1 MACGLAIVA
10 PAVAGLFFL
19 ALGLAAVARPAT
31 LLSEFGIAAEGIDAR
46 NEVRA
51 VYGGFPLAVAGLVA
65 WSLSGAPHASG
76 ILLALAVASLG
87 MALGRLM
94 SAAIDRHIGQLPAL
108 FVGVEIVLALLL
120 ATGAL
125 FGEFREIAWR

>member
-1 MACGLAIVA
+1 VAISLATVA
-10 PAVAGLFFL
+10 PALAGLFYL
-19 ALGLAAVARPAT
+19 ALGLAALARPTT
-31 LLSEFGIAAEGIDAR
+31 LLSGFGLAAEGVDAR

-65 WSLSGAPHASG
+65 WSLSGTPNATG

-94 SAAIDRHIGQLPAL
+94 SAVIDRRIGRLPAL
-108 FVGVEIVLALLL
+108 FAGFELALALLL
-120 ATGAL
+120 AAGVML
-125 FGEFREIAWR
+125 G